1 MSISD
6 FLNEFNQRKAAVA
19 EFKREINALQQKKS
33 ADETAL
39 EREIRDL
46 VIALFKTVGIDVTA
60 HDLHTLLGA
69 AERIA
74 DHLHSGRDADRL
86 RKRGKD
92 LEERFVTALA
102 EVKTKRLHADQ
113 IMIDEGL
120 LVDRHATTPVDLLL
134 VLQKNPVENTMH
146 GNAASNRSPGD
157 QIDSVAN
164 RYGLKR
170 YTHINARNPVCVLV
184 GEVKPADIARFADEH
199 DGVMLRNKSG
209 GRFRSRGPAEKKAS
223 SSKPSPKLNEM
234 QNDAA
239 LSASAADPMPA
250 SVSDHA
256 ADDPSIATS
265 DSINVTPE
273 PQTGAPDSG
282 KGPASDAPKRADP
295 RKLSSGLKLNSANQ
309 IPGSK
314 ASNPKRDA
322 SQSSAVQQSQEV
334 EGDDALTSDRDDR
347 HETGGQS

>member
-6 FLNEFNQRKAAVA
+6 LLNEFNQRKDAVA
-19 EFKREINALQQKKS
+19 ELKQAINALQQKKS

-69 AERIA
+69 ADRMA
-74 DHLHSGRDADRL
+74 DPLHSGRDANRL
-86 RKRGKD
+86 RKHGKH
-92 LEERFVTALA
+92 LEERFLSALA
-102 EVKTKRLHADQ
+102 EVKSGPLHADQ

-120 LVDRHATTPVDLLL
+120 IVDPHGTMPVDLLL
-134 VLQKNPVENTMH
+134 VLQKNPVETAMH

-184 GEVKPADIARFADEH
+184 GEVKPADVARFADEH

-223 SSKPSPKLNEM
+223 SSKSSAKQSEM

-265 DSINVTPE
+265 DSIDVTPE
-273 PQTGAPDSG
+273 PQTVAPDGG
-282 KGPASDAPKRADP
+282 KGPASDASERVEPGKPVPGFMRDRP
-295 RKLSSGLKLNSANQ
+295 RLQLPSRTSD
-309 IPGSK
+309 
-314 ASNPKRDA
+314 PKRDA
-322 SQSSAVQQSQEV
+322 SQSSAVLQSQEV

>member
-1 MSISD
+1 MSTSD
-6 FLNEFNQRKAAVA
+6 FLNEFNQRKDAVA
-19 EFKREINALQQKKS
+19 KFKREINALQQKKS

-69 AERIA
+69 AARIA

-102 EVKTKRLHADQ
+102 EVKTKPLHADQ

-256 ADDPSIATS
+256 VDDPPIATS
-265 DSINVTPE
+265 DSIDVTPE
-273 PQTGAPDSG
+273 PQTVAPDGG
-282 KGPASDAPKRADP
+282 KGSASDASKRVEPGKPVPGLMRKGP
-295 RKLSSGLKLNSANQ
+295 RLEVPSR
-309 IPGSK
+309 
-314 ASNPKRDA
+314 ASDSKRDA
-322 SQSSAVQQSQEV
+322 SQSSAAQQSPEV
-334 EGDDALTSDRDDR
+334 EGDDALTTDRDDR